1 MDQDDPEKRI
11 AELER
16 QLADAT
22 AAAGRD
28 HGVEQ
33 PGAPMSTAETARR
46 PRLTAADI
54 HNVVFSKPPFGKRGY
69 NEDEV
74 DAFLDLI
81 EARLLNPSN
90 RFPTAAEVH
99 NVAFNK
105 PPIGKRGYNEDEV
118 DAFLDLVESEISR
131 LDGTR

>member
-1 MDQDDPEKRI
+1 LLMDRDDPEKRI

-33 PGAPMSTAETARR
+33 PGPPRSTAETTQR

-54 HNVVFSKPPFGKRGY
+54 HNVAFS
-69 NEDEV
+69 
-74 DAFLDLI
+74 
-81 EARLLNPSN
+81 
-90 RFPTAAEVH
+90 
-99 NVAFNK
+99 K
-105 PPIGKRGYNEDEV
+105 PPIGKWGYNENEV
-118 DAFLDLVESEISR
+118 DAFVDLIESEIR
-131 LDGTR
+131 LLDGTP